1 MRKVGLFIM
10 WGTGQKKF
18 TYKYTTFIIFTF
30 KVPDKFISWTS
41 RKTNF
46 MLNFIFFPNTNH
58 GRSSLQGTSTINI
71 FLIPSLLAKIL
82 HCKNLKNAIGNNHF

>member
-1 MRKVGLFIM
+1 MLKVGLSIM

-18 TYKYTTFIIFTF
+18 TYKYTTFIVFTF

-46 MLNFIFFPNTNH
+46 YAKFYFFFPIPTVA
-58 GRSSLQGTSTINI
+58 GPAFKALPL
-71 FLIPSLLAKIL
+71 LIY
-82 HCKNLKNAIGNNHF
+82 F